1 MVSMEELLN
10 IMVQRG
16 GSDLH
21 ISVGAP
27 PKIRVDGRLYDTEHD
42 LLQPE
47 VTKKLIYSVLTPDQ
61 VAKFEKIKDLDFSF
75 GVANLGRFR
84 TNAFIQRG
92 TIAAVLRVIPFEVH
106 SFEASAEHKTF
117 FSERS
122 RLARTSSPRKTRMD
136 SPATAMLHRG
146 SDSVPISP
154 STSPEAESR
163 R

>member
-21 ISVGAP
+21 ISVGSP

-42 LLQPE
+42 ILQPE

-61 VAKFEKIKDLDFSF
+61 VAKFEKLKELDFSF
-75 GVANLGRFR
+75 GVSNLGRFR
-84 TNAFIQRG
+84 TNTFIQRG

-106 SFEASAEHKTF
+106 SFEE
-117 FSERS
+117 
-122 RLARTSSPRKTRMD
+122 L
-136 SPATAMLHRG
+136 
-146 SDSVPISP
+146 
-154 STSPEAESR
+154 
-163 R
+163 